1 LWLKSSFN
9 IQFQVYDDF
18 NVCED
23 AVTICL
29 VISLLEVPEFVH
41 KFCSCML
48 VPVFKRVHNLA

>member
-1 LWLKSSFN
+1 MMSRRRSSWLKSSFN
-9 IQFQVYDDF
+9 IQIQVYDDF

-41 KFCSCML
+41 
-48 VPVFKRVHNLA
+48 

>member
-1 LWLKSSFN
+1 MESSFN
-9 IQFQVYDDF
+9 IQIQVYDDF

-41 KFCSCML
+41 
-48 VPVFKRVHNLA
+48 